1 MENSTQPSFFVPR
14 ECIHSHQMGPGSQIT
29 FFGKCTFRIPSGYLP
44 DFTRDQFEPFQ
55 VSLLQ
60 TNMENSKKPS
70 GFTSGNPSGTFR
82 IPSGMQCFAHCRK
95 PSGFPS
101 GNPSGTF
108 RIPSGMQCSTH
119 CRKPSGFPSGNPSG
133 TFRKPS
139 GMQCFQHARFFHQ
152 KQKTRLIIF

>member
-29 FFGKCTFRIPSGYLP
+29 LFGKCTFRIPSGYLP
-44 DFTRDQFEPFQ
+44 DFTRDKFEPFQ

-60 TNMENSKKPS
+60 TNMENSKNPS

-82 IPSGMQCFAHCRK
+82 IPSGMQCFAA
-95 PSGFPS
+95 
-101 GNPSGTF
+101 
-108 RIPSGMQCSTH
+108 

-139 GMQCFQHARFFHQ
+139 GMQCFQHASFFFKKKCQ
-152 KQKTRLIIF
+152 QIILKTVNEFSVYGVFINPHIYIYIYI

>member
-29 FFGKCTFRIPSGYLP
+29 LFGKCTFRIPSGYLP
-44 DFTRDQFEPFQ
+44 DFTRDKFEPFQ

-82 IPSGMQCFAHCRK
+82 IPSGTQRFHMLYVFFVFLLSKKLQTVPPKNTHGGTLELAANSFFWPLSWKHRCF
-95 PSGFPS
+95 S
-101 GNPSGTF
+101 
-108 RIPSGMQCSTH
+108 
-119 CRKPSGFPSGNPSG
+119 
-133 TFRKPS
+133 
-139 GMQCFQHARFFHQ
+139 
-152 KQKTRLIIF
+152 